1 MAPVAERRA
10 ERLKKIGWIPRE
22 GRGGGGGRILAR
34 IVDGKAKGCKWKRQE
49 GRKEGTKAPRLR
61 SIK

>member
-1 MAPVAERRA
+1 MDSP
-10 ERLKKIGWIPRE
+10 GRE
-22 GRGGGGGRILAR
+22 KRGGGGRILAR